1 MLLYFQ
7 LHFPNLSPI
16 VILVYFHESSPA
28 VPSIPVVFQD
38 SRVLVLYSSNTMHY
52 IPVCYSSKPASNI
65 PVIVPFVFQSCHLL
79 FNSSIPL
86 TVSLIPLFLF
96 QYPNVSFSQ
105 FLSCLL
111 LCFSFQYCSPYY
123 FRTRSMLR
131 LLSVS
136 RFSIVFHYHATYLNF
151 FAVSSLC
158 LRRHLW
164 HWTRNPWIDSPPA
177 TFRRSLR
184 ALPACRHNFVYYTNI
199 ASLSTQLYSS
209 QNSNP

>member
-1 MLLYFQ
+1 MYTLPGFYIYPTHTSIPFQQFPKLLHFQ

-16 VILVYFHESSPA
+16 FLLVYFHESSPA

-52 IPVCYSSKPASNI
+52 ISVCYSIKPASNI
-65 PVIVPFVFQSCHLL
+65 PVIVPFVFQFCHLL

-105 FLSCLL
+105 FLSCLF
-111 LCFSFQYCSPYY
+111 LCFSFQYSSPYY

-131 LLSVS
+131 LFSVS
-136 RFSIVFHYHATYLNF
+136 RFSIVFHYHAAYLTS

-158 LRRHLW
+158 LRRHL
-164 HWTRNPWIDSPPA
+164 
-177 TFRRSLR
+177 
-184 ALPACRHNFVYYTNI
+184 
-199 ASLSTQLYSS
+199 
-209 QNSNP
+209 